1 MIDFFSKVP
10 EFNFQSEDVAISN
23 LEKISDD
30 YGFIIDYINII
41 FMGDEELLEMNKQF
55 LNHDYYTD
63 IITFNYSE
71 EPKELEA
78 ELYISIDRVNEN
90 AVDNGVSFMEELLR
104 VITHGMLHLVGF
116 GDSTVLEKE
125 EMREKENYYLKNF
138 SFHVKPD

>member
-1 MIDFFSKVP
+1 MIDFFSKIP
-10 EFNFQSEDVAISN
+10 EFNFQSEDVTISN
-23 LEKISDD
+23 LEKIGDD

-41 FMGDEELLEMNKQF
+41 FVDDEELLEMNKQF
-55 LNHDYYTD
+55 LKHDYYTD
-63 IITFNYSE
+63 IITFDYSE

-78 ELYISIDRVNEN
+78 ELYISIDRVKEN
-90 AVDNGVSFMEELLR
+90 AIDNCVSFREELLR

-116 GDSTVLEKE
+116 GDFTVMEKE